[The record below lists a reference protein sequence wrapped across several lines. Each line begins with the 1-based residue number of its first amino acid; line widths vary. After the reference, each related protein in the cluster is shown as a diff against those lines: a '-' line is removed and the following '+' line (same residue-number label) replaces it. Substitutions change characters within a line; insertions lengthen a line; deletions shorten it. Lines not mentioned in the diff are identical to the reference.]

1 MTINYSRIIFKHLA
15 FLLFILSFQYVKAQ
29 ITLTHN
35 VGNTPITTDM
45 FSCDVPQSWARTFTL
60 SDFGISNTDK
70 FVINSGK
77 VALYNALGGSSLRF
91 DIYKIDSN
99 FPTSSSITHLIGS
112 SQIVSIPIIGATPE
126 IINVVFD
133 NPVVVPEGTQQILV
147 QVRKFF
153 DNNTIDTSIAYI
165 AGTEDDTDV
174 SWYWGCHVVY
184 NHTPTVNLEPP
195 VNDANFF
202 INVTGELR
210 NTSNLGT
217 PTLLTHNVCDDVVKV
232 NQYSCSW
239 GGLKYARTF
248 NLDDFGVTNNEEFI
262 IDRGQVAF
270 ASVGVYDVK
279 IQFNIYKIDADFP
292 SSYSNADLIGSSQ
305 IIEIPYFGSARP
317 QIFEIIFGTPIV
329 IPADVDKILV
339 EVYNLGSNSSAGLA
353 FIAGGAQ
360 SNDVSWLRSESG
372 GCPPFQEYIAV
383 TNPNINFFINVTG
396 RTHHV
401 TNNFEM
407 NISNNCT
414 EFLKE
419 FRVENSAN
427 VASVLWDFG
436 DPASGADNNS
446 TDVSPFH
453 DFSAD
458 GIHTITA
465 TITAKD
471 GSVVVISKTIDVNE
485 PPNAYGINNVYACET
500 VYNTG
505 ISSSFDLSKV
515 TQQVLGGQ
523 TNKVVT
529 FIDGRGQKYTTL
541 PIPFTNSVKDKETI
555 TVRVAHADNTCCY
568 SETTFDLIVNPL
580 PKLSP
585 IPNFTNCETNSN
597 GFANFDLSTVEVLA
611 LGGQIGMSV
620 AYFDGNGNQLPS
632 QLPNPYINQI
642 PNEEIITVRVTND
655 ATKCY
660 NDTTFTLFVNE
671 QPMANALDMLV
682 GCDTNADGI
691 SEYFDTSAIE
701 SQVLG
706 SQTGMAVSYFDA
718 AGTVLPYPLPNP
730 FTNTEA
736 FTQQI
741 TVRVT
746 HQLTGCYAETL
757 LNLETATQPHINR
770 PNNLYACDAG
780 DGFAYFN
787 TSSVASTLLGNQSG
801 LEVFYVDDQGNSLP
815 SPLPISLLNTVAYNQ
830 TINVRVENRL
840 NRLCYSE
847 TSFDLIVNR
856 LPEVNLEGTYFICN
870 LEPSIYLTVPPN
882 FVSYEWIS
890 QDGTLISVT
899 PNAEI
904 VNEGTY
910 FLTITQIKNGISC
923 EKTFSFDLIRSVLP
937 QIEQVNYGE
946 LGDNFIEIIASGDGH
961 FEYSIDGTTF
971 QDSNY
976 FSNVQGGIYTVYVRD
991 KDGCGETSQNVI
1003 IVDYPRFFTPN
1014 SDGYNDYWHIK
1025 GITAFPNA
1033 TIIIFDRY
1041 GKVLGQLAPN
1051 DIGWNGLYNGNPL
1064 LANDY
1069 WFTADL
1075 GNGTHF
1081 SGHFA
1086 LKR

>member
-1 MTINYSRIIFKHLA
+1 
-15 FLLFILSFQYVKAQ
+15 
-29 ITLTHN
+29 
-35 VGNTPITTDM
+35 M
-45 FSCDVPQSWARTFTL
+45 FSCDVSESWARTFTL
-60 SDFGISNTDK
+60 SDFGISNNDK
-70 FVINSGK
+70 FVINSGQ

-112 SQIVSIPIIGATPE
+112 SQIVPIPIIGATPE

-133 NPVVVPEGTQQILV
+133 IPVVVPEGTQQILV
-147 QVRKFF
+147 QVRKLF
-153 DNNTIDTSIAYI
+153 DINTMDTAIAYI
-165 AGTEDDTDV
+165 AGTEEDTDM

-184 NHTPTVNLEPP
+184 NHTPTVALDPP

-210 NTSNLGT
+210 TTADLGA
-217 PTLLTHNVCDDVVKV
+217 PTLLTHNVCDDVIKV
-232 NQYSCSW
+232 NQYSCKW

-248 NLDDFGVTNNEEFI
+248 VLDDFGVSNNEEFI

-279 IQFNIYKIDADFP
+279 IQFNIYKIDANFP

-305 IIEIPYFGSARP
+305 IIGVPYFGSARP
-317 QIFEIIFGTPIV
+317 QVFEIIFGTPIV
-329 IPADVDKILV
+329 IPPDVDRILV
-339 EVYNLGSNSSAGLA
+339 EVNSAGLA

-360 SNDVSWLRSESG
+360 SSDVSWIRSENG
-372 GCPPFQEYIAV
+372 GCPPFQEYKAV

-396 RTHHV
+396 RTNHV

-407 NISNNCT
+407 NISNNCS

-436 DPASGADNNS
+436 DPASGTDNNS
-446 TDVSPFH
+446 TDISPFH

-458 GIHTITA
+458 GSHTITA
-465 TITAKD
+465 TITSKD
-471 GSVVVISKTIDVNE
+471 GSIVVISKTIDVKE

-505 ISSSFDLSKV
+505 ISSSFDLSTV

-529 FIDGRGQKYTTL
+529 FVDGRGQKYTTL
-541 PIPFTNSVKDKETI
+541 PMPFTNSVKNKETI
-555 TVRVAHADNTCCY
+555 TVRVAHANNTCCY
-568 SETTFDLIVNPL
+568 SETTFDVIVNPL

-597 GFANFDLSTVEVLA
+597 GFANFDLSTVENIV
-611 LGGQIGMSV
+611 LGGQTGMSV
-620 AYFDGNGNQLPS
+620 TYFDGDGNQLQSP
-632 QLPNPYINQI
+632 LPNPYVNQI

-655 ATKCY
+655 ATECY
-660 NDTTFTLFVNE
+660 NETKFTLFVNE
-671 QPMANALDMLV
+671 QPMANPLDTLV
-682 GCDTNADGI
+682 GCDTNADGF
-691 SEYFDTSAIE
+691 SEYFDTSTIE
-701 SQVLG
+701 SQVVG
-706 SQTGMAVSYFDA
+706 SQTGMAVTYFDA
-718 AGTVLPYPLPNP
+718 SGNTLPNPLPNP

-736 FTQQI
+736 YTQQI

-746 HQLTGCYAETL
+746 TQQTECYAETL
-757 LNLETATQPHINR
+757 LNLETATQPHINQ
-770 PNNLYACDAG
+770 PDNLYACDAG

-787 TSSVASTLLGNQSG
+787 TSSVASTLLGAQSG
-801 LEVFYVDDQGNSLP
+801 LEVFYSDGEGNSLP
-815 SPLPISLLNTVAYNQ
+815 SPLPTSLLNTMAYSQ

-856 LPEVNLEGTYFICN
+856 LPEINLEAAYFICN
-870 LEPSIYLTVPPN
+870 LEPSMNLAVNPN
-882 FVSYEWIS
+882 FLSYEWIS
-890 QDGTLISVT
+890 QDGALISST

-910 FLTITQIKNGISC
+910 LLTVTQVENGIIC
-923 EKTFSFDLIRSVLP
+923 ENTFSFDLIRSVLP
-937 QIEQVNYGE
+937 QIEQVNYGQ
-946 LGDNFIEIIASGDGH
+946 LGANFIEIIASGDGH
-961 FEYSIDGTTF
+961 FAYSTDGINY

-991 KDGCGETSQNVI
+991 KDGCGEDSRNVI

-1014 SDGYNDYWHIK
+1014 NDGYHDYWHIK

-1033 TIIIFDRY
+1033 TIMIFDRY
-1041 GKVLGQLAPN
+1041 GKLLSQLASN
-1051 DIGWNGLYNGNPL
+1051 DVGWNGLYNGNPL
-1064 LANDY
+1064 IANDY

-1081 SGHFA
+1081 SGHFT

>member
-1 MTINYSRIIFKHLA
+1 MTINYSKIIIKYLA
-15 FLLFILSFQYVKAQ
+15 FLFILSFQYVNAQ
-29 ITLTHN
+29 IRLTHN
-35 VGNTPITTDM
+35 VGNTPIVTDM
-45 FSCDVPQSWARTFTL
+45 FSCDVSQSWARTFTL
-60 SDFGISNTDK
+60 SDFGISNNDK
-70 FVINSGK
+70 FVINSGQ

-99 FPTSSSITHLIGS
+99 FPTSSSITQLIGS
-112 SQIVSIPIIGATPE
+112 SQIVPIPIIGATPE

-133 NPVVVPEGTQQILV
+133 IPVVVPEGTEQILV
-147 QVRKFF
+147 QVRKLF
-153 DNNTIDTSIAYI
+153 DNNTIDTAIAYI
-165 AGTEDDTDV
+165 AGTDKDTDV
-174 SWYWGCHVVY
+174 SWYKGCHIVY
-184 NHTPTVNLEPP
+184 NHTPTVNLDPP

-202 INVTGELR
+202 INVTGVLR
-210 NTSNLGT
+210 NTSNLGA

-232 NQYSCSW
+232 KQYGCSG

-248 NLDDFGVTNNEEFI
+248 VLDDFGVTNNEEFI
-262 IDRGQVAF
+262 IDRGQVAL

-279 IQFNIYKIDADFP
+279 VQFNIYKIDADFP

-305 IIEIPYFGSARP
+305 IVGVPYFGSARP
-317 QIFEIIFGTPIV
+317 QIFEIIFGTPIM

-339 EVYNLGSNSSAGLA
+339 EVYSVGLA

-360 SNDVSWLRSESG
+360 SSDISWLRSENG

-396 RTHHV
+396 RTNHV

-427 VASVLWDFG
+427 VATVLWDFG

-471 GSVVVISKTIDVNE
+471 GSIVVISKSIDIKE
-485 PPNAYGINNVYACET
+485 PPNAYGINNVYGCET

-505 ISSSFDLSKV
+505 ISTSFDLSTV

-541 PIPFTNSVKDKETI
+541 PVLFTNSVKDKETM

-568 SETTFDLIVNPL
+568 SETTFDLIVNPI
-580 PKLSP
+580 PKLGP

-597 GFANFDLSTVEVLA
+597 GFANFDLSTVEAIA
-611 LGGQIGMSV
+611 LGGQTGMSV
-620 AYFDGNGNQLPS
+620 MYFDGNGNQLPS
-632 QLPNPYINQI
+632 PLPNSYVNQI

-655 ATKCY
+655 ATGCY
-660 NDTTFTLFVNE
+660 NETTFTLFVNE
-671 QPMANALDMLV
+671 QPIANSLGMIG

-691 SEYFDTSAIE
+691 SEYFDTSTIE
-701 SQVLG
+701 SQVVG
-706 SQTGMAVSYFDA
+706 SQTGMVVTYFDA
-718 AGTVLPYPLPNP
+718 TGKALPYPLPNP

-736 FTQQI
+736 YTQHI

-746 HQLTGCYAETL
+746 NKQTGCYAQTL
-757 LNLETATQPHINR
+757 LNLETATQPNINQ
-770 PNNLYACDAG
+770 PDNLYACDAG
-780 DGFAYFN
+780 NGFAYFN
-787 TSSVASTLLGNQSG
+787 TASVTATLLGNQSG
-801 LEVFYVDDQGNSLP
+801 LEVFYSDSEGNSLP
-815 SPLPISLLNTVAYNQ
+815 SPLPTSFLNTMAYSQ
-830 TINVRVENRL
+830 TINVRVVNL
-840 NRLCYSE
+840 LSSLCYSE
-847 TSFDLIVNR
+847 TSFNLIVNR
-856 LPEVNLEGTYFICN
+856 LPEINLEDTYFICN
-870 LEPSIYLTVPPN
+870 LEPSIKLTVPPN
-882 FVSYEWIS
+882 YVSYEWVS
-890 QDGTLISVT
+890 KDGTLISVT

-910 FLTITQIKNGISC
+910 LLTVTEIENGISC
-923 EKTFSFDLIRSVLP
+923 EKTFSFDLKRSILP

-946 LGDNFIEIIASGDGH
+946 LGANFIEIIASGDGD
-961 FEYSIDGTTF
+961 FEYSVDGTNY
-971 QDSNY
+971 QDGNY
-976 FSNVQGGIYTVYVRD
+976 FSNVQGGIYTVYIRD
-991 KDGCGETSQNVI
+991 KDGCGEDSQDVV
-1003 IVDYPRFFTPN
+1003 IVDYPKFFTPN
-1014 SDGYNDYWHIK
+1014 NDGYNDYWHIK
-1025 GITAFPNA
+1025 GIIAFPNA
-1033 TIIIFDRY
+1033 TVLIFDRY
-1041 GKVLGQLAPN
+1041 GKLLSQLASN
-1051 DIGWNGLYNGNPL
+1051 DVGWNGLYNGNPTI
-1064 LANDY
+1064 ANDY
-1069 WFTADL
+1069 WFTVDL